1 MGIRNASRKL
11 PRACSLCL
19 GGLIGTAVIA
29 GALITG
35 DSLDNMVTEQSI
47 AALGEIDIVVTSPRF
62 FDHSVYSALE
72 NDDVISALTDRIAPL
87 ITTPGTVRHGKTG
100 SVEGGINV
108 YGIDNS
114 FYRFGSF
121 HRSGE
126 KIPNLY
132 QGECVINTVL
142 ADNLDAR
149 KGDRLTLQLRDPDPS
164 DAFFL
169 SSGEATFSVNLTV
182 AEIYENRGLASVNL
196 NSRNT
201 NVNNLFLPMTTLQ
214 ETLGKKGMINTV
226 IISNS
231 GDELTGT
238 EKDEKVVEA
247 LQAVLDDL
255 FGLSE
260 VGYKV
265 LAENDRIVLT
275 HRDVLFEE
283 KEDFQLHD
291 SIPTSGLLT
300 YFVNSIGHGNSSLSY
315 STLTGLDPLADD
327 AFGDFHS
334 GGSIL
339 ELKEIGEDE
348 ILINNWTAEKLGAGI
363 GDTISINYTILDN
376 NYRRTDHEVSLRVK
390 AVVDIT
396 GKAADR
402 WLMPDIPGIKEIDT
416 CDEWAP
422 PFDINLSSIRDADR
436 EYWNL
441 YGGIPKGYID
451 LALAQRL
458 FGSFQGDLTHLKI
471 LAGENS
477 TILNELDNTQGA
489 GDFGITVKTVK
500 ADHLATRE
508 GMWIFTGMF
517 LAFGAMII
525 IAGAL
530 LIVNIFMGMVLNR
543 RREIG
548 ILRSQGTGNFQVG
561 MTFFT
566 EGAVYSLASAALGVG
581 FGIAVGRSIVYGL
594 NTVWA
599 RSVESNDLSLYFT
612 SSTILVSFA
621 LGLFV
626 CMISIIIPVFLISRM
641 NVTDTIY
648 VRRRGSGASRET
660 AVGGIM
666 GIWKKNRRLLLNVAG
681 SLMVLYVFIYS
692 IFIMKGECGSL
703 VTSFMVHGS
712 ILVLG
717 FFLLLANNLSGIAR
731 RLGRTGAVGRIAVS
745 GVMRRRTRTFL
756 AVLSLSFVVFII
768 VALSVID
775 SNQQRRLD
783 DELDRQSG
791 GYDIMAISTI
801 PVTSDIASSDHG
813 FMDDASVV
821 QIRSVGEPG
830 GTCSNMN
837 ARFPPQMIGAPHEF
851 IEDNKV
857 SFSSSIHKGKS
868 DREIWRA
875 LEGEGEGKD
884 EAYIPIVVD
893 MNTLVWVYGGGL
905 GDTFTVTGDLGNEH
919 TLKVTGIMDN
929 SIFAGMFIMSESNIE
944 RIFPLTAKYTYFLF
958 RTEAAPGD
966 TALEIEREMADYG
979 MDASVTRDVVRDNMD
994 FESSYMRI
1002 FQFYLVLGL
1011 LVGSAGIGVIVYRSA
1026 NERKFE
1032 MGVLRSLGM
1041 GDRRVALSFIYEAS
1055 IISVS
1060 GIVIGTLGGLSSAY
1074 LILSARGGG
1083 GFAFPVMSVLVVPFF
1098 IYIVATVS
1106 SCIPAVIAARTAPA
1120 VSLRE
1125 EG

>member
-1 MGIRNASRKL
+1 MGIRNTWRKL
-11 PRACSLCL
+11 PRASGLCL
-19 GGLIGTAVIA
+19 GGLIGTSVIA

-35 DSLDNMVTEQSI
+35 DSLDNMVTEQSV
-47 AALGEIDIVVTSPRF
+47 AALGEIDMVVTSPRF
-62 FDHSVYSALE
+62 FDHSVYSTLKKDG
-72 NDDVISALTDRIAPL
+72 NITALTDGIAPL
-87 ITTPGTVRHGKTG
+87 ITSPGTVRYGQTG
-100 SVEGGINV
+100 SVEGGVNV

-114 FYRFGSF
+114 FYEFGSF
-121 HRSGE
+121 YNSGR

-132 QGECVINTVL
+132 QGDCVINTVL
-142 ADNLDAR
+142 ADNLGVGT
-149 KGDRLTLQLRDPDPS
+149 GDRITLQLRDPDPS
-164 DAFFL
+164 DTLFL
-169 SSGEATFSVNLTV
+169 NSGETTFSVNLTV
-182 AEIYENRGLASVNL
+182 AEIYENRGLGSINL

-201 NVNNLFLPMTTLQ
+201 NVNNLFLPMTELQ
-214 ETLGKKGMINTV
+214 ETLGESGGINTV

-231 GDELTGT
+231 GDELAGT
-238 EKDEKVVEA
+238 AKDGKVVEA
-247 LQAVLDDL
+247 LHAVLDDL
-255 FGLSE
+255 FGLTE
-260 VGYKV
+260 VGYEV
-265 LAENDRIVLT
+265 LTANDLIVLT

-283 KEDFQLHD
+283 KEDFQFHD

-300 YFVNSIGHGNSSLSY
+300 YFVNSMGHGNSSLSY
-315 STLTGLDPLADD
+315 SILTGINTLADA

-348 ILINNWTAEKLGAGI
+348 IVINNWTSDRLGAGP
-363 GDTISINYTILDN
+363 GDIVSINYTVLDN
-376 NYRRTDHEVSLRVK
+376 NYRRTDHEISLRVK

-422 PFDINLSSIRDADR
+422 PFDIDLSSIRDADR

-441 YGGIPKGYID
+441 YGGVPKGYID
-451 LALAQRL
+451 LDLAQRL
-458 FGSFQGDLTHLKI
+458 FGNFQGDLTHLKI
-471 LAGENS
+471 RPPGKNS
-477 TILNELDNTQGA
+477 TVLNELDGRQGA
-489 GDFGITVKTVK
+489 GDFGITIKTVK

-517 LAFGAMII
+517 LAFGTMII

-530 LIVNIFMGMVLNR
+530 LIMNIFMGMVLNR
-543 RREIG
+543 KREIG
-548 ILRSQGTGNFQVG
+548 ILRSQGAGNLAVG

-566 EGAVYSLASAALGVG
+566 EGAVYSLISAALGVG
-581 FGIAVGRSIVYGL
+581 FGIAVARSIVYGL

-599 RSVESNDLSLYFT
+599 RSIESNDLTLYFT
-612 SSTILVSFA
+612 GPTILVSFS

-626 CMISIIIPVFLISRM
+626 CLISIIIPVFFISRM
-641 NVTDTIY
+641 NVADTIHMRQH
-648 VRRRGSGASRET
+648 VSQRKRKTKAGEISAFFGNR
-660 AVGGIM
+660 
-666 GIWKKNRRLLLNVAG
+666 RRLLLNLTGV
-681 SLMVLYVFIYS
+681 LMVLYVLFYS
-692 IFIMKGECGSL
+692 IFIMKGEGENL
-703 VTSFMVHGS
+703 VTTFMINGS

-717 FFLLLANNLSGIAR
+717 LFMLVVNNHIWLAGL
-731 RLGRTGAVGRIAVS
+731 LGRRGAVGRIAVS

-813 FMDDASVV
+813 FMDEASVV

-837 ARFPPQMIGAPHEF
+837 ARFPPQMIGVPQDF
-851 IEDNKV
+851 IEYNKV
-857 SFSSSIHKGKS
+857 SFSSSIYEGKN
-868 DREIWRA
+868 DREIWRT
-875 LEGEGEGKD
+875 LEKEATND
-884 EAYIPIVVD
+884 AYIPIVVD
-893 MNTLVWVYGGGL
+893 LNTLVWVYGGDL

-929 SIFAGMFIMSESNIE
+929 SIFAGMFIMSERNIE
-944 RIFPLTAKYTYFLF
+944 KVFPLTAKYTYFLF
-958 RTEAAPGD
+958 RSEATPGD
-966 TALEIEREMADYG
+966 LAMEIEKEMASYG
-979 MDASVTRDVVRDNMD
+979 MDASATRDVVRSNME
-994 FESSYMRI
+994 FEASYMRI

-1026 NERKFE
+1026 SERKFE
-1032 MGVLRSLGM
+1032 MGILRSLGM
-1041 GDRRVALSFIYEAS
+1041 ANRQVALSFIYEAS
-1055 IISVS
+1055 FISIS
-1060 GIVIGTLGGLSSAY
+1060 GIVIGALAGLSSAY
-1074 LILSARGGG
+1074 LSFSVWGGG
-1083 GFAFPVMSVLVVPFF
+1083 GFGFPVMSVLVVPFF

-1106 SCIPAVIAARTAPA
+1106 SCIPAYIAARTAPA
-1120 VSLRE
+1120 ESLRD
-1125 EG
+1125 GG